1 MSDVYAS
8 VDLGGT
14 NIKCCMGTSEGE
26 VLGDKS
32 VPTESHRG
40 PQAVHGEHGRARQRP
55 GRRGRAASR
64 PPSASAARA

>member
-14 NIKCCMGTSEGE
+14 NIKCCMGGADGT

-32 VPTESHRG
+32 VPTDSHVG
-40 PQAVHGEHGRARQRP
+40 AAVRA
-55 GRRGRAASR
+55 
-64 PPSASAARA
+64 